1 MIEFEAVEKRFGK
14 AKALD
19 GFDLAVPEGAVLGLI
34 GPNGAGKTTSMQ
46 VMGTLLERDGGRV
59 RVAGV
64 DPADDAESIRKILGY
79 MPDFFGFYESLT
91 AYEYLE
97 FFAASQK
104 IGPAARPGLISDLLA
119 LVDLTSKATADVNTL
134 SRGMKQRLSLARS
147 LLHDPELLILDEPAS
162 GLDPRARV
170 HLRELIAELS
180 RMGKTVVISSHILTE
195 LEGIC
200 SHMAIV
206 DRGKV
211 VAQGL
216 LDDIRRLLVV
226 SRRVIARVPDDA
238 IDSAVDLLRARHDVS
253 ELAVERGV
261 IRFVLAGDRAESAA
275 TLRHIVDAGVD
286 VSEWR
291 VDDAGLEELFMQL
304 TEDGDL

>member
-1 MIEFEAVEKRFGK
+1 MIEFEAVEKHFGQ

-46 VMGTLLERDGGRV
+46 VMSTLLERDGGRV

-64 DPADDAESIRKILGY
+64 DPAEDAETVRKVLGY

-91 AYEYLE
+91 AYEYLD

-104 IGPAARPGLISDLLA
+104 IGPVARPGLISDLLA
-119 LVDLTSKATADVNTL
+119 LVDLTSKSTADVNTL

-147 LLHDPELLILDEPAS
+147 LLHDPQLLILDEPAS

-226 SRRVIARVPDDA
+226 SRKVTAHIQDEA
-238 IDSAVDLLRARHDVS
+238 IDDVVDILRARQEVS
-253 ELAVERGV
+253 EVAVERGF

-275 TLRHIVDAGVD
+275 TLRHLVESGIE

-291 VDDAGLEELFMQL
+291 VEDAGLEELFMQL

>member
-1 MIEFEAVEKRFGK
+1 MIEFEAVEKHFGQ

-19 GFDLAVPEGAVLGLI
+19 GFDLAVPQGAVLGLI

-46 VMGTLLERDGGRV
+46 VMSTLLERDGGRV

-64 DPADDAESIRKILGY
+64 DPAEDAESVRRVLGY

-91 AYEYLE
+91 AYEYLD
-97 FFAASQK
+97 FFAASQR
-104 IGPAARPGLISDLLA
+104 IGPTARPGLISDLLA

-147 LLHDPELLILDEPAS
+147 LLHDPQLLILDEPAS
-162 GLDPRARV
+162 GLDPRARI

-216 LDDIRRLLVV
+216 LDEIRRLLVV
-226 SRRVIARVPDDA
+226 ARKVTARIGDDT
-238 IDSAVDLLRARHDVS
+238 IDTVVDLLRARQDVS
-253 ELAVERGV
+253 EVAVERGV
-261 IRFVLAGDRAESAA
+261 VRFVLAGDQADSAA
-275 TLRHIVDAGVD
+275 TLRYLIESGID

-304 TEDGDL
+304 TQDGDL

>member
-1 MIEFEAVEKRFGK
+1 MIEFDSVEKRYGA

-19 GFDLAVPEGAVLGLI
+19 GFSLEVPEGAVLGLI
-34 GPNGAGKTTSMQ
+34 GPNGAGKTTSML
-46 VMGTLLERDGGRV
+46 VMSTLLERDGGRV

-64 DPADDAESIRKILGY
+64 DPAVEPGTVRKMLGY

-91 AYEYLE
+91 SYEYLD

-104 IGPAARPGLISDLLA
+104 IPASERPALISDLLA
-119 LVDLTSKATADVNTL
+119 LVDLSGKALADVNSL
-134 SRGMKQRLSLARS
+134 SRGMKQRLSLARA
-147 LLHDPELLILDEPAS
+147 LLHDPQLLILDEPAS

-211 VAQGL
+211 AAQGPL
-216 LDDIRRLLVV
+216 EEIRRLLVL
-226 SRRVIARVPDDA
+226 SRKVTARVPDHAVDDA
-238 IDSAVDLLRARHDVS
+238 IDLLAARS
-253 ELAVERGV
+253 EASEPSVEKGT
-261 IRFVLAGDRAESAA
+261 IRFVLAGDNTDSAR
-275 TLRHIVDAGVD
+275 LLKQLMEAGIEVW
-286 VSEWR
+286 EWR
-291 VDDAGLEELFMQL
+291 VEDAGLEELFMQL
-304 TEDGDL
+304 TEAGEL